1 MGGNGP
7 QPTLELCGAI
17 GSETIIA
24 RGAPHLRRIIL
35 KRDALFGARPL
46 RARQSA
52 NFFRGE
58 RASMLWG

>member
-1 MGGNGP
+1 MGHTHMGGNGP

-35 KRDALFGARPL
+35 KRDALFGARP
-46 RARQSA
+46 SH
-52 NFFRGE
+52 
-58 RASMLWG
+58 